1 MTSCYLCSNIVPC
14 INLFFSTT
22 NFFKFII
29 QPFYLFTFFYRIFLT
44 YTTFATS
51 TAHTSNDYQ
60 AKAGIFKPKTYIA
73 VTQNLEPTSVKAT
86 LQDSKWYL
94 AMNEEFKAVQRN
106 STWTLVPPYAAAKIV
121 GNKWV
126 YRVKYNLDESI
137 SKYKAHLVAK
147 GYH

>member
-1 MTSCYLCSNIVPC
+1 
-14 INLFFSTT
+14 
-22 NFFKFII
+22 
-29 QPFYLFTFFYRIFLT
+29 
-44 YTTFATS
+44 
-51 TAHTSNDYQ
+51 
-60 AKAGIFKPKTYIA
+60 
-73 VTQNLEPTSVKAT
+73 
-86 LQDSKWYL
+86 
-94 AMNEEFKAVQRN
+94 MNEEFKAVQRN